1 MSDLVS
7 IYHPYIQTW
16 RTLMTMTDNSY
27 WMVLLTE
34 LNFCELQRSQ
44 RVNTCAEEF
53 ISTFNN
59 SLPPPLPWSG
69 LLLVLFQSSRH
80 QPCLQPPTNMN
91 FSVIF
96 LVLVA
101 AVVGKK
107 FCHQL
112 SWTWHVLTIWY
123 DYHTIFPYFRR
134 SKYCWF
140 WPRYVWRSKGDHSNI
155 VFFYNFNF

>member
-7 IYHPYIQTW
+7 FYHPYIQTW
-16 RTLMTMTDNSY
+16 RALMTMTDNSY

-34 LNFCELQRSQ
+34 LNLCELQRSR

-69 LLLVLFQSSRH
+69 LLVLFQSSRH

-91 FSVIF
+91 LSVIF

-101 AVVGKK
+101 AVTGKRTTH
-107 FCHQL
+107 FVINFLDHDMNLIWL
-112 SWTWHVLTIWY
+112 S
-123 DYHTIFPYFRR
+123 
-134 SKYCWF
+134 
-140 WPRYVWRSKGDHSNI
+140 
-155 VFFYNFNF
+155 YNFPIFQEEPIVLILTAICVTQQRWSFKDSF

>member
-7 IYHPYIQTW
+7 FYYHPE
-16 RTLMTMTDNSY
+16 MFDDND
-27 WMVLLTE
+27 WQFLLDGVVDGIE
-34 LNFCELQRSQ
+34 LLWIAKKP

-69 LLLVLFQSSRH
+69 LLLVLFQSSRP

-140 WPRYVWRSKGDHSNI
+140 WPRCVWRSKGDHSNI
-155 VFFYNFNF
+155 VFLYNFNF